1 MIQKL
6 TVMVSWGEGERKE
19 EGKEEKEKEKE
30 RERERERK
38 NYPFKHRR
46 WHIFDPNFYLKFKK
60 KGLIFLFI
68 VPFPF

>member
-38 NYPFKHRR
+38 EKTILSNTGDDTF
-46 WHIFDPNFYLKFKK
+46 
-60 KGLIFLFI
+60 LIQI
-68 VPFPF
+68 SI